1 MTDVLRPPRLGR
13 RKRVPTR
20 SPRKD
25 ELDFFPGV
33 IFKFPMLPAELS
45 SFESFDQTK
54 SPWLLAGSWPTR
66 AANSV
71 DVAGTRLAK
80 VDANLGTG
88 SKRSALDSHHP
99 HGTRSKHG
107 SSPAK
112 KPRSSSVT
120 SRSSPRI
127 RPRSNSKRTGSPV
140 ITSAYGTRRGSH
152 HPREATRSAAPDPIA
167 PMTPDMTGSSMSDSS
182 VDELLSLAEDAQ
194 SATTADLDGAAA
206 TPSTSPAPSK
216 KLGRKCISCHN
227 SNTPCWRP
235 GWDNAISLCNSCGLR

>member
-66 AANSV
+66 TANSG
-71 DVAGTRLAK
+71 DVMGPRAAKAGAS
-80 VDANLGTG
+80 LGTG
-88 SKRSALDSHHP
+88 SKRPAPDSYHP
-99 HGTRSKHG
+99 HGTRSKNG
-107 SSPAK
+107 SSLAK

-140 ITSAYGTRRGSH
+140 ITSTYGTRRGTQ
-152 HPREATRSAAPDPIA
+152 HPREATRSAAPDPTT

-182 VDELLSLAEDAQ
+182 VDEPLSLADDAQ
-194 SATTADLDGAAA
+194 STSTADLDVVAA
-206 TPSTSPAPSK
+206 TSSTSPAPSK
-216 KLGRKCISCHN
+216 KSGRKCISCHS

-235 GWDNAISLCNSCGLR
+235 GWDNAISLCNSCGL